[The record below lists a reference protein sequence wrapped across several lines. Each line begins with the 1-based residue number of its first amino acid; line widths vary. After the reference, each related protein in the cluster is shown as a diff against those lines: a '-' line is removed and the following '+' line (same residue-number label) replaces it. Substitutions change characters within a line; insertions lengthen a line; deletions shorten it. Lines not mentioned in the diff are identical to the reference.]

1 MVNRSQLRNSVS
13 MDALAFNM
21 ESGNLSGNSDF
32 TRVLLEGG
40 SINEFRQYDET
51 GRTSLRRD
59 EWVHFDSAIVAA
71 VEKELRIFNDMVSA
85 GLTYNIPNPLGTFA
99 IEWEEVSKFA
109 MAQVD
114 MDLKTRGETSD
125 IFFQKRSMPFPI
137 VHAASSLNLRQLRAS
152 RLAGPPLDTVHI
164 EMQSRAVAEKLE
176 DIAIFGTEIMGYEQA
191 RIYGLFNAPAESE
204 ISAMTYANPSTGQ
217 SKDWDDPTKEGPEF
231 VADVLNWLEQ
241 LRFNRRTG
249 PFVMYVSE
257 SVMFNLARDYTTGYP
272 KTILERL
279 REIPQLPEIRSLELL
294 GDGANMII
302 IKMDRD
308 VVDLVRGI
316 DPTIIQWVEPDNFT
330 WHFRIIAMAF
340 PRFRN
345 QIAGRAGIVK
355 ILGRQ

>member
-1 MVNRSQLRNSVS
+1 MITQSQLRGGVAL
-13 MDALAFNM
+13 DALMLNPDD
-21 ESGNLSGNSDF
+21 GGLSGNSDF
-32 TRVLLEGG
+32 ARVLLEGG
-40 SINEFRQYDET
+40 SIESFRQYDDT

-59 EWVHFDSAIVAA
+59 EWVHFDSAVVAA

-85 GLTYNIPNPLGTFA
+85 GLSYNLPNPLGTFA
-99 IEWEEVSKFA
+99 IEWEEVSKFG

-125 IFFQKRSMPFPI
+125 IFFQKRSMPLPL
-137 VHAASSLNLRQLRAS
+137 VHAASSLNLRQLRAA
-152 RLAGPPLDTVHI
+152 RLGGTPLDTVHI

-191 RIYGLFNAPAESE
+191 RIYGLFDGPAEAE
-204 ISAMTYANPSTGQ
+204 ISAMTYSNPSSGQ

-231 VADVLNWLEQ
+231 VSDVLNWLEQ

-249 PFVMYVSE
+249 PFVMYVSN
-257 SVMFNLARDYTTGYP
+257 SVMFNLSRDYSAGYP
-272 KTILERL
+272 KTILQRL
-279 REIPQLPEIRSLELL
+279 REIPELPEIRALELL

-302 IKMDRD
+302 VKFDRD

-316 DPTIIQWVEPDNFT
+316 DPVIIQWVEPDNFT

-345 QIAGRAGIVK
+345 QIPGRAGILKV
-355 ILGRQ
+355 LSRQ